1 MKTLQI
7 AFLAMLIAQFLK
19 LFTIKPFSLSRL
31 VSTGGMPSS
40 HASFVSSLTTMIG
53 LNHGFSSDFFAI
65 VLVFSL
71 IIMYDA
77 TGVRRAVGKQA
88 AVLNH
93 LISHLS
99 NKENLELIYEELK
112 ELIGHTPVEV
122 IAGAFLGIT
131 IAILAY

>member
-1 MKTLQI
+1 MKTLEI

-40 HASFVSSLTTMIG
+40 HACFVSSLTTMIG
-53 LNHGFSSDFFAI
+53 LNHGFNSDIFAV

-88 AVLNH
+88 VVLNQ
-93 LISHLS
+93 LITHLS
-99 NKENLELIYEELK
+99 NNENLEVIYEELK

-122 IAGAFLGIT
+122 IVGAFLGIT

>member
-1 MKTLQI
+1 MKTLEI
-7 AFLAMLIAQFLK
+7 AFLAMLCAQFLK
-19 LFTIKPFSLSRL
+19 LFTTKPFSLSRL

-53 LNHGFSSDFFAI
+53 LSHGFNSDIFAV

-88 AVLNH
+88 VVLNQ
-93 LISHLS
+93 LISHFS
-99 NKENLELIYEELK
+99 NKENLEVIFEELK